1 MGFKKS
7 HKSACKNVGKSEKDS
22 EGEAWEK
29 CSRKPKGLKKA
40 TNSNLGKLAI
50 SQGLAHVPKLYDIG
64 TSKIKNKKIKKLL
77 QSDIAKVLL
86 NDGID
91 KAYSKL

>member
-1 MGFKKS
+1 MFKKA
-7 HKSACKNVGKSEKDS
+7 KRFV
-22 EGEAWEK
+22 
-29 CSRKPKGLKKA
+29 KKA
-40 TNSNLGKLAI
+40 INSNPRKLAI

-64 TSKIKNKKIKKLL
+64 TSKIKNEKIKKLL